1 MAARSDDTVFA
12 RAPDGRRVLRTG
24 TSRRWQI
31 DVGGHR
37 RTVPFYQAVSTAAEI
52 RRTPGGL
59 VFPHQPNGS
68 RFYAALDRADLT

>member
-1 MAARSDDTVFA
+1 MAARSADTVFA

-31 DVGGHR
+31 DTGGQR
-37 RTVPFYQAVSTAAEI
+37 RTVPFDQAVTAAADI
-52 RRTPGGL
+52 RRTPGGM